1 LSPSERAVSRRLWE
15 TAVIVALGVFAVW
28 SVRAILPIVVAALF
42 YAVLTWPLV
51 EWAARKIPRG
61 AAIASINAAVALIG
75 LGVAAALAPLAYAQ
89 LQAAATAVPAVA
101 DKLQSAVAA
110 SQDPRAIWL
119 TSHLDSLVAT
129 VTERALQYALDL
141 ARSAA
146 VLAASAAIVPFLA
159 AYLQADASRYRPLAR
174 SLRLPSFLPI
184 VTAYIRGQLIVS
196 AIVGILV
203 TVVLS
208 LAGVRYAL
216 LIGIGTAA
224 FDLVPYLG
232 GIVAFVPSLFF
243 AVADG
248 GIMRGVLVAVLLIVV
263 FEIEAQL
270 LAPQIVGARIGL
282 PPSVV
287 VIALLVGGTLLGV
300 VGLYLAVPT
309 AAVVRVFLLE
319 HGVTGNS
326 QPLHAG
332 KAN

>member
-1 LSPSERAVSRRLWE
+1 MASESR
-15 TAVIVALGVFAVW
+15 
-28 SVRAILPIVVAALF
+28 
-42 YAVLTWPLV
+42 
-51 EWAARKIPRG
+51 
-61 AAIASINAAVALIG
+61 
-75 LGVAAALAPLAYAQ
+75 
-89 LQAAATAVPAVA
+89 AAATAVPAVA

-110 SQDPRAIWL
+110 SQDPRAIRL

-270 LAPQIVGARIGL
+270 LAPQIVGARVGL

-287 VIALLVGGTLLGV
+287 VLLVGGTLLGV

-309 AAVVRVFLLE
+309 AAVVRVFLFE
-319 HGVTGNS
+319 HSVTGNS
-326 QPLHAG
+326 QSLHAG

>member
-1 LSPSERAVSRRLWE
+1 MARRLRE
-15 TAVIVALGVFAVW
+15 NAVIIALALFAAW
-28 SVRAILPIVVAALF
+28 SVRSILPIVVAALF
-42 YAVLTWPLV
+42 WAVLTWPLV

-89 LQAAATAVPAVA
+89 LQGAATAVPGVA

-119 TSHLDSLVAT
+119 TTHLDSLAAT
-129 VTERALQYALDL
+129 ATERALRYALDL

-146 VLAASAAIVPFLA
+146 AVAAAAAIVPFLA
-159 AYLQADASRYRPLAR
+159 AYLQADAPRYRPLAQ

-184 VTAYIRGQLIVS
+184 VTACIRGQLIVS